1 VEQASRK
8 NHAPIP
14 MAFQGK
20 ATANSSYNAIDL
32 DSTLRRQNMGVVL
45 SLRDVVDAIES
56 QSNEGAAYLN
66 PETGE
71 IVQVSEDE
79 LALVEE
85 GAADDDLPDWQR
97 ESMPKIREA
106 LESDR
111 FLALPDRFEVHEW
124 SIMER
129 FSQEQN
135 PLARQALAG
144 AVHGSGAF
152 RHFRGAVERLG
163 LLDAWY
169 RYRDEAIEQ
178 IARDWLEEHKLAYK

>member
-1 VEQASRK
+1 MS
-8 NHAPIP
+8 
-14 MAFQGK
+14 
-20 ATANSSYNAIDL
+20 
-32 DSTLRRQNMGVVL
+32 VVIA
-45 SLRDVVDAIES
+45 LRDIADAIES

-79 LALVEE
+79 LALVEDE
-85 GAADDDLPDWQR
+85 VADEDLPQWQR
-97 ESMPKIREA
+97 EAMPKIREA

-124 SIMER
+124 AIMER
-129 FSQEQN
+129 FSQKQN
-135 PLARQALAG
+135 ERAHKVLISAI
-144 AVHGSGAF
+144 HGSGAF

-169 RYRDEAIEQ
+169 RYREDAIQQ

>member
-1 VEQASRK
+1 MSV
-8 NHAPIP
+8 I
-14 MAFQGK
+14 
-20 ATANSSYNAIDL
+20 
-32 DSTLRRQNMGVVL
+32 L
-45 SLRDVVDAIES
+45 SVRDIVDAIEA

-79 LALVEE
+79 IALVEE
-85 GAADDDLPDWQR
+85 EAADEDLPQWQR
-97 ESMPKIREA
+97 EAMPKIREA

-111 FLALPDRFEVHEW
+111 FLVLPDRFEVHEW

-129 FSQEQN
+129 FSQRQN
-135 PLARQALAG
+135 DRARQALLG

-152 RHFRGAVERLG
+152 RHFRSAVERLG

-169 RYRDEAIEQ
+169 RYRGEAIEQ

>member
-1 VEQASRK
+1 
-8 NHAPIP
+8 
-14 MAFQGK
+14 
-20 ATANSSYNAIDL
+20 
-32 DSTLRRQNMGVVL
+32 MGVVL
-45 SLRDVVDAIES
+45 ALRDIVDAIES
-56 QSNEGAAYLN
+56 QSNEGEAYLD
-66 PETGE
+66 PDTGE
-71 IVQVSEDE
+71 IIQVSEDE

-85 GAADDDLPDWQR
+85 EVADQDLPQWQR
-97 ESMPKIREA
+97 EAMPKIREA

-124 SIMER
+124 AIMER

-135 PLARQALAG
+135 ERARKVLIG
-144 AVHGSGAF
+144 AIHGSGAF

-169 RYRDEAIEQ
+169 RYRQEAIEQ

>member
-1 VEQASRK
+1 M
-8 NHAPIP
+8 N
-14 MAFQGK
+14 
-20 ATANSSYNAIDL
+20 
-32 DSTLRRQNMGVVL
+32 VVIA
-45 SLRDVVDAIES
+45 LRDIVDAIES

-79 LALVEE
+79 IALVEE
-85 GAADDDLPDWQR
+85 GAADEELPQWQR
-97 ESMPKIREA
+97 EAMPKIREA
-106 LESDR
+106 LESGR
-111 FLALPDRFEVHEW
+111 FLTLPDRFEVHECA
-124 SIMER
+124 IMER

-135 PLARQALAG
+135 ERARKVLIG
-144 AVHGSGAF
+144 AIHGSGAF

-169 RYRDEAIEQ
+169 RHRQEAIEQ